1 MPDGTSKHS
10 TKIEFIDLSIYINSQ
25 NPQKMSFVETQNA
38 VIDILK
44 TIYDPEIPVNIYEL
58 GLVYEVNVDTDNNV
72 IVIMTLTSP
81 SCPVA
86 GTLPTEV
93 EDKIKGLAGVTS
105 AKVNLTF
112 EPQWTHD
119 LMSEEAKLE
128 LGFL

>member
-1 MPDGTSKHS
+1 
-10 TKIEFIDLSIYINSQ
+10 
-25 NPQKMSFVETQNA
+25 MSFVETQNA

-112 EPQWTHD
+112 EPQWTQRR
-119 LMSEEAKLE
+119 SQAGA
-128 LGFL
+128 GFFVIINEKIPVIL